1 MGGVIVP
8 TFECPTCRKVFGVD
22 EIADAPFR
30 PFCGKRCKLVDLG
43 RWLDGTY
50 CISKPIHSEDI
61 ETSKLDDHLADEG
74 VE

>member
-1 MGGVIVP
+1 MP
-8 TFECPTCRKVFGVD
+8 TFECPTCRRVFGVD

-30 PFCGKRCKLVDLG
+30 PFCSKRCKLVDLG

-50 CISKPIHSEDI
+50 CVSEPLRMDSREGI
-61 ETSKLDDHLADEG
+61 QPEDSALEDE